1 MKRFLLSL
9 VASLIAISAF
19 CQSEHLAFKG
29 IPIDGTL
36 QEYIEQLK
44 TVDFRVSEVSNGT
57 AELYGDFAGHKDCEV
72 TVKAI
77 LPRNL
82 VNEIEIRFPSAGKWS
97 ELYGTYS
104 SLKGMLTKK
113 YGQPTKQTNVYGTSS
128 TTSDDA
134 KFSAV
139 TSGKSNH
146 SCTFETPNGTIHMW
160 ITPYYFTAVVRM
172 KYTDKINTATVNSDA
187 YNDL

>member
-1 MKRFLLSL
+1 MKKFLLSL
-9 VASLIAISAF
+9 ATCLITISAF
-19 CQSEHLAFKG
+19 CQNEHLAFKG

-44 TVDFRVSEVSNGT
+44 TVDFRVSDISNGT

-97 ELYGTYS
+97 ELYGVYS
-104 SLKGMLTKK
+104 NLKGMLTKK
-113 YGQPTKQTNVYGTSS
+113 YGAPARQTNVYGTTNS
-128 TTSDDA
+128 TSDEA
-134 KFSAV
+134 KFNAV

-146 SCTFETPNGTIHMW
+146 SCTFETSNGTIHMW
-160 ITPYYFTAVVRM
+160 IIPYYFMGVVRM
-172 KYTDKINTATVNSDA
+172 KYTDRINTATVNSDA